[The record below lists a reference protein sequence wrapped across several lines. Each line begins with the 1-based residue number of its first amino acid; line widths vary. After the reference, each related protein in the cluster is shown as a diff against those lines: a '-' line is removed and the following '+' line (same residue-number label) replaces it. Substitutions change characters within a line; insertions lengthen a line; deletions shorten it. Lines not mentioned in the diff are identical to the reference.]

1 MARNRSLISRDALDR
16 LKFEIAG
23 ELVPQ
28 LGNNRMNGSFNV
40 RQGQFGPDSNFDQLK
55 FEIAQEL
62 GVPLKPGYNGELT
75 SRQAGRIGGKIG
87 GNMVRRMIEI
97 AESTLAQQN

>member
-28 LGNNRMNGSFNV
+28 LGNSSFNG
-40 RQGQFGPDSNFDQLK
+40 RQGQFGPASNFDQLK